1 MHQLEHCAGKNSE
14 EKPAYVYYFT
24 RALLGDDA
32 GAFHSSE
39 LWYMFGT
46 LGRSWRPKTEGD
58 YALSKEMMDDWTNFM
73 KTGNPNEREKN
84 DWKPCT
90 KDDRMCRCWM

>member
-1 MHQLEHCAGKNSE
+1 
-14 EKPAYVYYFT
+14 
-24 RALLGDDA
+24 
-32 GAFHSSE
+32 
-39 LWYMFGT
+39 MFGT

-73 KTGNPNEREKN
+73 KTGNPNAEGKD

-90 KDDRMCRCWM
+90 KDDPYVQVLDVRK